1 MTICWPQVFRNRI
14 PEGRTI
20 TMIEPAKVRRYHVF
34 VKEVLQP
41 TLSQRV
47 SEVLGYGAPEF
58 NFVGMDGV
66 AKAVDASDV
75 VDLIYLIITFQL

>member
-1 MTICWPQVFRNRI
+1 
-14 PEGRTI
+14 
-20 TMIEPAKVRRYHVF
+20 MIEPAKVGSDHVF
-34 VKEVLQP
+34 AEETFQP